1 MSTWMMGVAESSSPQ
16 DRRAAWERGA
26 LLISTS
32 STSATDSSADGPEE
46 SARAPLRLPWGCDT

>member
-1 MSTWMMGVAESSSPQ
+1 MAESSSPQ

-32 STSATDSSADGPEE
+32 SMSATDSAADGSRGGRPR
-46 SARAPLRLPWGCDT
+46 SSQATVGL